1 MKYEF
6 EKKSWTG
13 SFEFCKIEIEILRW
27 HYCWLSLGHVS
38 RMCQSQ
44 SCVNSASRDTW
55 YQHVDICPW
64 TQSQLPLCQRR
75 LSSRITYC
83 TRGLILVSFM
93 NAQSYGF
100 IIVFTH
106 VLVFA
111 YMYSTSNC
119 INRIHRVGI
128 CTGRNCILVEYPS
141 CAPTIIS
148 PVRPVKH
155 QHESNGKYL
164 LIQRFKV
171 IAIAI

>member
-1 MKYEF
+1 MNSV
-6 EKKSWTG
+6 KSR
-13 SFEFCKIEIEILRW
+13 SKF
-27 HYCWLSLGHVS
+27 Y
-38 RMCQSQ
+38 
-44 SCVNSASRDTW
+44 
-55 YQHVDICPW
+55 VDITADWALDTLVECVSLRAVS
-64 TQSQLPLCQRR
+64 TQLAEIHDTSTSTYVPELSHSFHCVSVDPAQ

-119 INRIHRVGI
+119 INKIHRVGI
-128 CTGRNCILVEYPS
+128 CTGRNCILVEYHS